1 MSHERRHFTRVL
13 FQVPGWLSTDN
24 ENQPIQLQLPVQV
37 QDLSLKGALVIA
49 REPLP
54 VGTKCQLIVPL
65 TDYDERISMSMQVV
79 QVQELQVG
87 LVCRSI
93 DLDSVTHLRRLLELQ
108 LGDPALLER
117 DLASF
122 FNLKGTP

>member
-1 MSHERRHFTRVL
+1 MPPERRHFTRVL

-24 ENQPIQLQLPVQV
+24 ENQPVQLQLPVQV
-37 QDLSLKGALVIA
+37 QDLSLKGALVVA

-54 VGTKCQLIVPL
+54 LGTECQLIVPL
-65 TDYDERISMSMQVV
+65 TESHESITMPMQVV
-79 QVQELQVG
+79 QVQELQIG
-87 LVCRSI
+87 LICRSI